1 MNQKKYNAL
10 EREYGKFN
18 LKKES
23 FEEIDI
29 TDQDELIEFLREKQT
44 RLYDALESKT
54 SGKAIKNKQR
64 EIDKIEKFLKQVDQ
78 EHEEKKLEETNS
90 TDKGYEKFCKE
101 GKNSPAYPDD
111 INKKIYNFLKEQ
123 DLLGHYT
130 VYDKENKCIY
140 DISADCVKI
149 ARADM
154 ENGNLTISP
163 NKKMIDEIKDAEKK
177 ALEETKATFKDED
190 LVKVYISHNVIG
202 ENTIYGEF
210 LKTSEKKVIPL
221 KSFNFE
227 PMDPFIEKMKHVQRV
242 YKEKRKKETEK
253 KEQYKTVVNN
263 QSKNIYGLPE
273 EEVDLE
279 KSNIDNDIS
288 MEPEK
293 NSSEEEQDIF
303 HVENNDFDLENLK
316 GNTLIGIGLMNID
329 GWDPSS
335 LTVTLYDDHSGY
347 ISGKVS
353 VEGIKKEI
361 VFGDIDENHNVVYR
375 DDEEII
381 RQVGV
386 TDRPVESPEAVIVE
400 SAEEIGKRYSEKKEP
415 VKKSKWEKPKD
426 IDAYMVIMSQRGEVF
441 ATLNSNGEIYKG
453 GKPDHMLYAKS
464 KVGKTIMNSLDEIS
478 KISGVDKK
486 DLVVVDGCSYVTT
499 VDGRQVG
506 ILSGDG
512 HVISTEYDIKEQQT
526 LYEFANE
533 NKINSQGLHIEG
545 HIIYSQDNNPL
556 GYMNKD
562 LESFIGSNEKPEI
575 AIEEDSIIE
584 ERNSYMA
591 DQMIENGV
599 TVECDEENLDI

>member
-29 TDQDELIEFLREKQT
+29 TDQDELLDFLKEKQT
-44 RLYDALESKT
+44 RLYDALENET

-64 EIDKIEKFLKQVDQ
+64 EIDKIEKFFN
-78 EHEEKKLEETNS
+78 EIEEKQITVENNMDNSEE
-90 TDKGYEKFCKE
+90 K
-101 GKNSPAYPDD
+101 
-111 INKKIYNFLKEQ
+111 LKE
-123 DLLGHYT
+123 
-130 VYDKENKCIY
+130 
-140 DISADCVKI
+140 KI
-149 ARADM
+149 
-154 ENGNLTISP
+154 
-163 NKKMIDEIKDAEKK
+163 
-177 ALEETKATFKDED
+177 
-190 LVKVYISHNVIG
+190 
-202 ENTIYGEF
+202 
-210 LKTSEKKVIPL
+210 KTA
-221 KSFNFE
+221 
-227 PMDPFIEKMKHVQRV
+227 M
-242 YKEKRKKETEK
+242 KETEQEYSDPSLTK
-253 KEQYKTVVNN
+253 IYARYENTGKTVIYGDFEKENGIKSMPLREIPTEISKDAMLLQQSMDELEITVRNP
-263 QSKNIYGLPE
+263 SKNIYSLPE
-273 EEVDLE
+273 EEEDLE
-279 KSNIDNDIS
+279 KSNIDNDIP
-288 MEPEK
+288 MEQEK
-293 NSSEEEQDIF
+293 KPSDEEQEIF
-303 HVENNDFDLENLK
+303 HVEDNDFDLDNLK

-361 VFGDIDENHNVVYR
+361 VFGDIDENHNVVYL

-381 RQVGV
+381 RQIGV
-386 TDRPVESPEAVIVE
+386 TDRPVDSPEAVIVE

-526 LYEFANE
+526 LYEFAKE

-562 LESFIGSNEKPEI
+562 LESFIGSNEKPDI
-575 AIEEDSIIE
+575 TIEEDNIIE

>member
-29 TDQDELIEFLREKQT
+29 TDQDELLDFLREKQT
-44 RLYDALESKT
+44 RLYDALESET

-64 EIDKIEKFLKQVDQ
+64 EIDKIEKFFN
-78 EHEEKKLEETNS
+78 EIEEKQITVENNMDNPEE
-90 TDKGYEKFCKE
+90 K
-101 GKNSPAYPDD
+101 
-111 INKKIYNFLKEQ
+111 LKE
-123 DLLGHYT
+123 
-130 VYDKENKCIY
+130 
-140 DISADCVKI
+140 KI
-149 ARADM
+149 
-154 ENGNLTISP
+154 
-163 NKKMIDEIKDAEKK
+163 
-177 ALEETKATFKDED
+177 
-190 LVKVYISHNVIG
+190 
-202 ENTIYGEF
+202 
-210 LKTSEKKVIPL
+210 KTA
-221 KSFNFE
+221 
-227 PMDPFIEKMKHVQRV
+227 M
-242 YKEKRKKETEK
+242 KETEQEYSDPSLTK
-253 KEQYKTVVNN
+253 IYARYENTGKTIIYGDFEKENGIKSMPLREIPTEISKDAMLLQQSMDELEITVRNP
-263 QSKNIYGLPE
+263 SKNIYSLPE
-273 EEVDLE
+273 EENPE
-279 KSNIDNDIS
+279 KLNIDNDIP
-288 MEPEK
+288 MEQEK
-293 NSSEEEQDIF
+293 KPSDEEQKIF
-303 HVENNDFDLENLK
+303 HVEDNDFDLDNLK

-361 VFGDIDENHNVVYR
+361 VFGDIDENHNVVYL

-381 RQVGV
+381 RQIGV
-386 TDRPVESPEAVIVE
+386 TDRPVDSPEAVIVE

-526 LYEFANE
+526 LYEFAKE

-556 GYMNKD
+556 GCMNKD
-562 LESFIGSNEKPEI
+562 LESFIGSNEKPDI
-575 AIEEDSIIE
+575 TIEEDNIIE

>member
-18 LKKES
+18 FKKES
-23 FEEIDI
+23 FEQIDI
-29 TDQDELIEFLREKQT
+29 MDQDELIDFLREKQT
-44 RLYDALESKT
+44 RLYDALESETSSKT
-54 SGKAIKNKQR
+54 IKNKQR
-64 EIDKIEKFLKQVDQ
+64 EIDKIEKFFN
-78 EHEEKKLEETNS
+78 EIEEKQTDVENSMDNPEEN
-90 TDKGYEKFCKE
+90 
-101 GKNSPAYPDD
+101 
-111 INKKIYNFLKEQ
+111 LKEQ
-123 DLLGHYT
+123 
-130 VYDKENKCIY
+130 
-140 DISADCVKI
+140 
-149 ARADM
+149 
-154 ENGNLTISP
+154 
-163 NKKMIDEIKDAEKK
+163 IKTA
-177 ALEETKATFKDED
+177 
-190 LVKVYISHNVIG
+190 
-202 ENTIYGEF
+202 
-210 LKTSEKKVIPL
+210 
-221 KSFNFE
+221 
-227 PMDPFIEKMKHVQRV
+227 M
-242 YKEKRKKETEK
+242 KETEK
-253 KEQYKTVVNN
+253 DFSDSSLTKIYARYESTGKTVIYGNFEKENGIKSMPLREIPTEISKDAVLLQQSIDELEITVRNP
-263 QSKNIYGLPE
+263 SKNIYGLQE
-273 EEVDLE
+273 EKEDLE
-279 KSNIDNDIS
+279 ELNIDNDIQ
-288 MEPEK
+288 ME
-293 NSSEEEQDIF
+293 SEEKDSSDEEQEIF
-303 HVENNDFDLENLK
+303 HVEDNDFDIENLK

-386 TDRPVESPEAVIVE
+386 TDHLIDSPEAVVVE
-400 SAEEIGKRYSEKKEP
+400 SAENIGKMYNEEKEP
-415 VKKSKWEKPKD
+415 VKTSKWEKPKD

-512 HVISTEYDIKEQQT
+512 QVISTEYDIKEQQT
-526 LYEFANE
+526 LYEFAQE

-562 LESFIGSNEKPEI
+562 IESFIGSNDKPEI
-575 AIEEDSIIE
+575 TIEEDNIIE

-591 DQMIENGV
+591 DQMIENGI
-599 TVECDEENLDI
+599 TVECDEEDINI